1 MHNMLKKNIY
11 LWTGDGWG
19 KTTSALGVAMRAIG
33 HNHKVVV
40 VQFMKGR
47 KEIGEYKIMKRLKPN
62 YSIYQFGR
70 REFVNLRKLTK
81 RDKELAR
88 KGFEFVKKIVKKRP
102 DLFILDEINLAVKTG
117 LLREKDVL
125 DFLDSVPKSIS
136 IYLTG
141 RYATKG
147 LMKRAD
153 YVTEIKAK
161 KHPPIRKG
169 QPAKRGIDY

>member
-1 MHNMLKKNIY
+1 MLKKNVY

-33 HNHKVVV
+33 HGHKVVV

-47 KEIGEYKIMKRLKPN
+47 KEVGEYKIMKRLKPN

-70 REFVNLRKLTK
+70 REFINLKNPAK

-88 KGFEFVKKIVKKRP
+88 KGFEFAKNVVKKKP
-102 DLFILDEINLAVKTG
+102 NLLILDEMNLAVKIG
-117 LLREKDVL
+117 LLDEKEII
-125 DFLDSVPKSIS
+125 DFLDSIPRSINV
-136 IYLTG
+136 YLTG

-161 KHPPIRKG
+161 KHPPIRKD
-169 QPAKRGIDY
+169 QPAKKGIDY